1 MKIHPDQLKAIEQEQ
16 AKAKRAKEADK
27 GFGDLLAK
35 EVGKAAGGAPAQAA
49 AAPPPGADL
58 SSQILAAQAAAG
70 VGETSDS
77 GRNVMESL
85 ETLLNEWE
93 NYAARLQAPSANLNL
108 RQANGMLENIEQG
121 VASLKTKNPGLE
133 KDHPGLK
140 AMVDEIEILAVTERI
155 KFNRGDYI
163 E

>member
-16 AKAKRAKEADK
+16 AKARRAEEADK
-27 GFGDLLAK
+27 GFGDMLAK
-35 EVGKAAGGAPAQAA
+35 EIGKAEGGSPAQAGA
-49 AAPPPGADL
+49 VPPPGASL
-58 SSQILAAQAAAG
+58 SSMILASQAAQG
-70 VGETSDS
+70 TGENSDS
-77 GRNVMESL
+77 GQAVMDNLESL
-85 ETLLNEWE
+85 LDEWE
-93 NYAARLQAPSANLNL
+93 NYAARLQEPSESLNL

-121 VASLKTKNPGLE
+121 VASIKDKYPGLE

-140 AMVDEIEILAVTERI
+140 AVVDEVEILAVTERI